1 MKRDTIDYGIDLGTT
16 NSEIAVLE
24 GTQPQIITNDLGAT
38 FTPSVVRIDKRKRLS
53 VGHGPKQHQYDDVE
67 NTAAAFKLLMGEGEE
82 CKKIFPESGREMLP
96 EELSAEV
103 LKTLKTDVNVKRG
116 EDIQA
121 AVVTVPAAFEI
132 DQCDATREAA
142 ELAGLTQSPLLQ
154 EPVAAALAYGFQST
168 ADNEYWMVYDFGGG
182 TFDAA
187 VIHVSDGIIQVVNNA
202 GDNYLGG
209 ERIDWDIVNKKLIPQ
224 VEKQC
229 SVTDFRRG
237 NEKWHPAIAKLKL
250 AAEEAKIQVCRKKQA
265 SEIYCEDLLKNETGQ
280 TVDFEYELTPD
291 DVKEAFSPYI
301 RRSLNLSKKAL
312 TEANLLAE
320 NIEKILMVGGST
332 LNPWLREKVQ
342 KELGIQLEFSIDPI
356 TVVALGAAIFA
367 GTQKLKTA
375 DIEVPAGSFK
385 IDLEYEPIG
394 SDTDPP
400 VAGRITHPKSANLEG
415 YTIEFI
421 ESKSQW
427 RSGKVTLND
436 KGTFMTEV
444 HAEKERKCNFLIEL
458 CDKTGTKQQTIPQQF
473 SYTVGM
479 SITNPPLTHNIGV
492 AMANNEPDFFFKKGD
507 PLPARIRHVHRTV
520 VPVRKGQKG
529 DLIRIPVI
537 EGENKKIADRNDL
550 IGSLIILSDDPKVHR
565 NVPVETEVEI
575 TINMDESRILT
586 AKAYIPILDET
597 FEQVFDRTIKP
608 KETVAELQE
617 SFEREKERLA
627 QAREKAERSNNP
639 KAKQALAK
647 IEQEQIVQEVES
659 LSEAS
664 EADPGA
670 VPQFQNRLT
679 ELKGAIDE
687 VEAATEWPILLQEVE
702 EQLQNARQVLDEQG
716 TTEEKQNLQTL
727 QNDMQKAID
736 SQDTDILRRHI
747 EQIHSVGMQV
757 VLRQTEIWIY
767 WLQDMEKQ
775 TASMTDVAQ
784 AERLFE
790 QGRRAV
796 NNEDLESLKAAV
808 QQLFA
813 LLPREQ
819 QEEIR
824 GYGGTTIRDI
834 SQGW

>member
-24 GTQPQIITNDLGAT
+24 GTQPQIITNQVGAT
-38 FTPSVVRIDKRKRLS
+38 FTPSVVRIDKRNRLS
-53 VGHGPKQHQYDDVE
+53 VGCGPKQFQYDDEE
-67 NTAAAFKLLMGEGEE
+67 NTAAEFKLVMGNGEE
-82 CKKIFPESGREMLP
+82 CKIIFPKSGREMLP

-103 LKTLKTDVNVKRG
+103 LKSLKTDVNIKRG

-121 AVVTVPAAFEI
+121 AVITVPAAFEI

-142 ELAGLTQSPLLQ
+142 ELAGFTKSPLLQ
-154 EPVAAALAYGFQST
+154 EPVAAALAYGFQSG
-168 ADNEYWMVYDFGGG
+168 ADNEFWMVYDFGGG

-187 VIHVSDGIIQVVNNA
+187 VIQVRDGIIQVVNHA

-209 ERIDWDIVNKKLIPQ
+209 QRIDRDIVNKKLIPQ

-237 NEKWHPAIAKLKL
+237 NEKWRSAIAKLKL
-250 AAEEAKIQVCRKKQA
+250 AAEEAKIQVCRKQQA
-265 SEIYCEDLLKNETGQ
+265 SEIYLEDLLKDETGQ

-291 DVKEAFSPYI
+291 DVKEAFMPYI

-312 TEANLLAE
+312 KEANLSAE
-320 NIEKILMVGGST
+320 NIKKILMVGGST

-375 DIEVPAGSFK
+375 NIEVPAGSFK

-394 SDTDPP
+394 SETDPL

-444 HAEKERKCNFLIEL
+444 HAEKERKCNFFIEL
-458 CDKTGTKQQTIPQQF
+458 CDKTGTKQQTTPQQF
-473 SYTVGM
+473 SYTIGM
-479 SITNPPLTHNIGV
+479 PITNPPLTHNISV
-492 AMANNEPDFFFKKGD
+492 AMVNNKPDIFFEKGT
-507 PLPARIRHVHRTV
+507 PLPARVRHIHKTIY
-520 VPVRKGQKG
+520 PVRKGQKG
-529 DLIRIPVI
+529 ELIKFPLI
-537 EGENKKIADRNDL
+537 EGENTEWADRNDH
-550 IGSLIILSDDPKVHR
+550 IGSLIIPSDQVKRD
-565 NVPVETEVEI
+565 VPAGSEVEI
-575 TINMDESRILT
+575 TINMDESRMLT

-597 FEQVFDRTIKP
+597 FEQVFDRKIKP
-608 KETVAELQE
+608 KETVTELQE
-617 SFEREKERLA
+617 SFEKEKKRLEEA
-627 QAREKAERSNNP
+627 CEKAECTNNP
-639 KAKQALAK
+639 QAKQALAK

-664 EADPGA
+664 EADLGA

-679 ELKGAIDE
+679 DLK
-687 VEAATEWPILLQEVE
+687 EATDDLEDAAEWPNLLQEAE
-702 EQLQNARQVLDEQG
+702 EQLQSTRQVVDEDG
-716 TTEEKQNLQTL
+716 TAEEKQNLRTL
-727 QNDMQKAID
+727 ENGMQKAID
-736 SQDTDILRRHI
+736 SGDPDILREHI
-747 EQIHSVGMQV
+747 EQISSIGMQI
-757 VLRQTEIWIY
+757 VLRKPEIWIY
-767 WLQDMEKQ
+767 WLQDLEKQ

-796 NNEDLESLKAAV
+796 NDEDLESLKAAV

-819 QEEIR
+819 QEEVR

>member
-1 MKRDTIDYGIDLGTT
+1 
-16 NSEIAVLE
+16 
-24 GTQPQIITNDLGAT
+24 
-38 FTPSVVRIDKRKRLS
+38 
-53 VGHGPKQHQYDDVE
+53 
-67 NTAAAFKLLMGEGEE
+67 
-82 CKKIFPESGREMLP
+82 
-96 EELSAEV
+96 
-103 LKTLKTDVNVKRG
+103 
-116 EDIQA
+116 
-121 AVVTVPAAFEI
+121 
-132 DQCDATREAA
+132 
-142 ELAGLTQSPLLQ
+142 
-154 EPVAAALAYGFQST
+154 
-168 ADNEYWMVYDFGGG
+168 MVYDFGGG

-187 VIHVSDGIIQVVNNA
+187 VIQVRDGIIQVVNHA

-209 ERIDWDIVNKKLIPQ
+209 QRIDWDIVNKKLIPQ

-237 NEKWHPAIAKLKL
+237 NEKWRSAVNKLKL
-250 AAEEAKIQVCRKKQA
+250 AAENAKIQVCRKKKS
-265 SEIYCEDLLKNETGQ
+265 SEIYIEPLLTDETGQ
-280 TVDFEYELTPD
+280 TVDFEYKLIPD
-291 DVKEAFSPYI
+291 DVKEAFSPHI

-312 TEANLLAE
+312 TEANLSAE

-332 LNPWLREKVQ
+332 LNPWLRERVQ
-342 KELGIQLEFSIDPI
+342 KELGIQLEFRIDPI
-356 TVVALGAAIFA
+356 TVVAQGAAIFA

-385 IDLEYEPIG
+385 VELEYDPVGTE
-394 SDTDPP
+394 TDPTIG
-400 VAGRITHPKSANLEG
+400 GRVIHPQEGAKLSG
-415 YTIEFI
+415 YTIECI
-421 ESKSQW
+421 ETKSQW

-458 CDKTGTKQQTIPQQF
+458 CDKTGTKQQTTPQQF

-492 AMANNEPDFFFKKGD
+492 GMANNKPDLFFEKGT
-507 PLPARIRHVHRTV
+507 PLPARVRHIHKTV
-520 VPVRKGQKG
+520 YPVRKGQK
-529 DLIRIPVI
+529 DELIEIPLI
-537 EGENKKIADRNDL
+537 EGENTKWADRNDD
-550 IGSLIILSDDPKVHR
+550 IGSLIIPSDKIKRD
-565 NVPVETEVEI
+565 VPAGSEVEI

-597 FEQVFDRTIKP
+597 FEQVFDRKSKP
-608 KETVAELQE
+608 TETVTELQE
-617 SFEREKERLA
+617 SFEKVKKRLA
-627 QAREKAERSNNP
+627 QAREKAERTNNP

-670 VPQFQNRLT
+670 AHQFQN
-679 ELKGAIDE
+679 ELNNLEEATDDLEGA
-687 VEAATEWPILLQEVE
+687 AEWPNLLQEAE
-702 EQLQNARQVLDEQG
+702 EQLQSTRQVVDENG
-716 TTEEKQNLQTL
+716 TAEEKQNLQTL
-727 QNDMQKAID
+727 ENGMQKAID
-736 SQDTDILRRHI
+736 SGDPDILREHI
-747 EQIHSVGMQV
+747 EQIRSIGMQI
-757 VLRQTEIWIY
+757 VLRKPEIWIY
-767 WLQDMEKQ
+767 WLQDLEKQ

-819 QEEIR
+819 QDEVR

>member
-24 GTQPQIITNDLGAT
+24 GTQPQIITNQEGAT
-38 FTPSVVRIDKRKRLS
+38 FTPSAVWIDKRNRLNIGRGAYNR
-53 VGHGPKQHQYDDVE
+53 VDDPDQIIE
-67 NTAAAFKLLMGEGEE
+67 FKLLMGDGDE
-82 CKKIFPESGREMLP
+82 CKKVFPQSGREMLP

-103 LKTLKTDVNVKRG
+103 LKSLKTDVNVKKG

-154 EPVAAALAYGFQST
+154 EPVAAALAYGFQSV
-168 ADNEYWMVYDFGGG
+168 ADNEFWMVYDFGGG

-187 VIHVSDGIIQVVNNA
+187 VIQVRDGIIQVVNHA

-209 ERIDWDIVNKKLIPQ
+209 QRIDWDIVNKKLIPQ

-237 NEKWHPAIAKLKL
+237 NEKWRAAIARLKL
-250 AAEEAKIQVCRKKQA
+250 AAEKAKIQVCRKKQV
-265 SEIYCEDLLKNETGQ
+265 SEIYIEPLLKDETGQ

-291 DVKEAFSPYI
+291 DVKEAFSSYI

-312 TEANLLAE
+312 TEANLSAE

-385 IDLEYEPIG
+385 VDLEYDPVGTE
-394 SDTDPP
+394 TDPTIG
-400 VAGRITHPKSANLEG
+400 GRVTHPQESGKLKG

-421 ESKSQW
+421 ETKSRW

-436 KGTFMTEV
+436 KGSFMTEV

-458 CDKTGTKQQTIPQQF
+458 CDPTGTKQQTIPQQL

-492 AMANNEPDFFFKKGD
+492 AMVNNKPDFFLEKGT
-507 PLPARIRHVHRTV
+507 PLPARVRHIHKTV
-520 VPVRKGQKG
+520 YPVRKGQKG
-529 DLIRIPVI
+529 ELIKIILI
-537 EGENKKIADRNDL
+537 EGENTKWAYRNDD
-550 IGSLIILSDDPKVHR
+550 IGSLIIPSDKVKR
-565 NVPVETEVEI
+565 DVPAGSEVEI
-575 TINMDESRILT
+575 TINMDESRMLT

-597 FEQVFDRTIKP
+597 FERVFDRKSKP
-608 KETVAELQE
+608 TETVTELQE
-617 SFEREKERLA
+617 SFEKVKERLA
-627 QAREKAERSNNP
+627 QAREKAEHTNNP

-670 VPQFQNRLT
+670 AHQFQN
-679 ELKGAIDE
+679 ELNNLE
-687 VEAATEWPILLQEVE
+687 EATDDLEDAAEWPNLLQEVE
-702 EQLQNARQVLDEQG
+702 EQLQSTRQVVDEDG
-716 TTEEKQNLQTL
+716 TAEETQNLQTL
-727 QNDMQKAID
+727 EEEMQKAID
-736 SQDTDILRRHI
+736 SGNPDILREHI
-747 EQIHSVGMQV
+747 EQIRSIGMQI
-757 VLRQTEIWIY
+757 VLRKPEIWIY
-767 WLQDMEKQ
+767 WLQDLEKQ

-796 NNEDLESLKAAV
+796 NNEDFESLKAAV